1 MIQLNLD
8 ENETQQLITI
18 INEAPIPRRITDVI
32 MLKLEDAINLYHKEK
47 QKDISE
53 LAVGPT
59 ATAAA
64 PEVRSDNGASQHSDR
79 STKRHKG
86 PKSEK

>member
-8 ENETQQLITI
+8 ENETQQLIMI
-18 INEAPIPRRITDVI
+18 ISEAPVPRRITDVI
-32 MLKLEDAINLYHKEK
+32 MVKLEDAITEHHKEK

-53 LAVGPT
+53 LAVPAPVG
-59 ATAAA
+59 AT
-64 PEVRSDNGASQHSDR
+64 ELRGDNGASQHSDR

-86 PKSEK
+86 PKLNK